1 MALDRFDDPLSDYA
15 ERHSDEEPELLKRL
29 RRRTWQTQ
37 THAHM
42 LSDPL
47 QGRLLAL
54 FSQLMRPRRVLEL
67 GTFTGYST
75 LCLAE
80 GLAPDG
86 VLHTVDPDE
95 ELHTLQDAFW
105 GEAGVSDRIV
115 RHTAEA
121 HAVLPLL
128 EEEGFDLV
136 WIDADKKR
144 TPEYVEWAI
153 AHTRSGGL
161 ILIDNV
167 LWWGKVLEGDNA
179 SDPDA
184 RTLHRMNAK
193 LAQDLRVENVLLPL
207 RDGIHCL
214 RRR

>member
-1 MALDRFDDPLSDYA
+1 MDRFEDPIADYA
-15 ERHSDEEPELLKRL
+15 EEHSNPEPELLARL

-47 QGRLLAL
+47 QGRLLAM
-54 FSQLMRPRRVLEL
+54 FSKLIRPNLVLEL

-80 GLAPDG
+80 GLAPG
-86 VLHTVDPDE
+86 GHIHTVDPDE
-95 ELHTLQDAFW
+95 ELHTLQDDFW
-105 GEAGVSDRIV
+105 SEAGLTSQIT

-121 HAVLPLL
+121 SVVLKNLDGL
-128 EEEGFDLV
+128 FDLV
-136 WIDADKKR
+136 WIDADKQR
-144 TPEYVEWAI
+144 TAEYTEWAV
-153 AHTRSGGL
+153 AHTRQGGL

-167 LWWGKVLEGDNA
+167 LWWGKVLEGSNS

-184 RTLHRMNAK
+184 RLLHGLNEK
-193 LAQDLRVENVLLPL
+193 LAKDPRVENLILPL
-207 RDGIHCL
+207 RDGIHVL
-214 RRR
+214 RIR

>member
-1 MALDRFDDPLSDYA
+1 MDRFDDPLFDYA
-15 ERHSDEEPELLKRL
+15 ERNSNAEPELLARL

-54 FSQLMRPRRVLEL
+54 LSQLIQPQRVLEL

-80 GLAPDG
+80 GLAPNG
-86 VLHTVDPDE
+86 RIHTIDPDE
-95 ELHTLQDAFW
+95 ELQLIQDAFW
-105 GEAGVSDRIV
+105 AEAGLKDQIT
-115 RHTAEA
+115 RHIKEA
-121 HAVLPLL
+121 HEVLPQFT
-128 EEEGFDLV
+128 EWFDLI

-144 TPEYVEWAI
+144 TPDYVEWAI
-153 AHTRSGGL
+153 EHTRPGGL
-161 ILIDNV
+161 ILVDNV
-167 LWWGKVLEGDNA
+167 LWWGKVLEGPA
-179 SDPDA
+179 SDDADA
-184 RTLHRMNAK
+184 RTLHALNETLR
-193 LAQDLRVENVLLPL
+193 DDPRVENVLLPI

>member
-1 MALDRFDDPLSDYA
+1 MPVDRFEDPVFDYA
-15 ERHSDEEPELLKRL
+15 ESHSAAEPALLAQL

-54 FSQLMRPRRVLEL
+54 FSHLIRPRQVLEL

-80 GLAPDG
+80 GLAPEG
-86 VLHTVDPDE
+86 IIHTVDPDE
-95 ELHTLQDAFW
+95 ELQPLQDEFW
-105 GEAGVSDRIV
+105 QQAGVADQIH
-115 RHTAEA
+115 RHIAEA
-121 HAVLPLL
+121 SAILPTLS
-128 EEEGFDLV
+128 GPFDLV
-136 WIDADKKR
+136 WIDADKRR
-144 TPEYVEWAI
+144 TADYVQWAI

-167 LWWGKVLEGDNA
+167 LWWGKVLEGEA
-179 SDPDA
+179 AADPDA
-184 RTLHRMNAK
+184 RALHGLNAS
-193 LAQDLRVENVLLPL
+193 LRDDPRVDNLLLPI
-207 RDGIHCL
+207 RDGIHAL
-214 RRR
+214 RVK

>member
-1 MALDRFDDPLSDYA
+1 MDRFEDPLYDYA
-15 ERHSDEEPELLKRL
+15 EQHSDAEPELLARL

-54 FSQLMRPRRVLEL
+54 LAKLVRPERVLEL

-80 GLAPDG
+80 GLAPGG
-86 VLHTVDPDE
+86 VIHTVDPDE

-105 GEAGVSDRIV
+105 AEAGLTDQII

-121 HAVLPLL
+121 SATLPSLPVP
-128 EEEGFDLV
+128 FDLV
-136 WIDADKKR
+136 WIDADKRR
-144 TPEYVEWAI
+144 TAEYVAWAI
-153 AHTRSGGL
+153 AHTRPGGL
-161 ILIDNV
+161 ILVDNV
-167 LWWGKVLEGDNA
+167 LWWGKVLEGPESADA
-179 SDPDA
+179 DA
-184 RTLHRMNAK
+184 RSLHALNA
-193 LAQDLRVENVLLPL
+193 DLHADPRVENLILPL
-207 RDGIHCL
+207 RDGIHAL
-214 RRR
+214 RVK